1 MVNNNGETKPSAGL
15 MRGQTSS
22 MAVYGLSIL
31 MLKGFSLIT
40 IPLYARYLGPAEY
53 GKLDIVVSVIEFV
66 GLCASLGLADTLY
79 RFASSGSD
87 VDRARAEGQ
96 VFGTGLIGA
105 LVIAFIVQL
114 FVPFIHDFFGMTVAI
129 EPLRAGLFA
138 ATITGLVEL
147 PLAWMRLHNHPL
159 HYLAFVT
166 GRSVSQIMLTWILLR
181 QGHGAAAILYATF
194 AINLASV
201 AVFATL
207 SARSCRLV
215 FSGNGFANMAH
226 YGLPLVGGGL
236 AMYALGTF
244 DRLFLAKAVAAQDIG
259 HYAIA
264 AKLALATAL
273 FVQPLALWWYPKRIA
288 VLKEPDGI
296 ARNAK
301 VWNLGFTILMAGASF
316 AALAL
321 PLFIQFGL
329 PQSYAPALVYLPW
342 LIVASVLNELV
353 SLSSGGA
360 YLRRG
365 GYEILI
371 VNSVAALVALIGY
384 IALIPSLGV
393 TGAIAATLAAHLVRL
408 ALFVIRA
415 KNTAP
420 VPLFTR
426 PVLLVSLAS
435 IVPVLVAQQGISLA
449 LNLALVVA
457 TPLLVFGYALMLEFV
472 SIPKFGRVRLA

>member
-1 MVNNNGETKPSAGL
+1 MATSNGETKPSAGRML
-15 MRGQTSS
+15 GQTSS

-53 GKLDIVVSVIEFV
+53 GKLDIVVSVVEFI

-79 RFASSGSD
+79 RFSSSGND
-87 VDRARAEGQ
+87 TERAHAEGQ

-105 LVIAFIVQL
+105 LVIAAFVQL
-114 FVPFIHDFFGMTVAI
+114 IVPFIHQFFGMTVGML
-129 EPLRAGLFA
+129 PLRAGLFA

-159 HYLAFVT
+159 RYLSFVA
-166 GRSVSQIMLTWILLR
+166 GRSISQIALTWMMLR

-194 AINLASV
+194 AINLGSV
-201 AVFATL
+201 VVFVTL
-207 SARSCRLV
+207 SARACRV
-215 FSGNGFANMAH
+215 IFNTKGFANMAH

-244 DRLFLAKAVAAQDIG
+244 DRLFLAKAVTAQDIG

-288 VLKEPDGI
+288 VLSELDGI

-301 VWNLGFTILMAGASF
+301 VWNLGFTILIAGASF

-321 PLFIQFGL
+321 PLFIEFGL
-329 PQSYAPALVYLPW
+329 PQGYRAAIGYLPW
-342 LIVASVLNELV
+342 LILASVLNELV

-360 YLRRG
+360 YMRRG

-371 VNSVAALVALIGY
+371 VNSVAAVVALAGY
-384 IALIPSLGV
+384 LVLIPSFGV
-393 TGAIAATLAAHLVRL
+393 AGAIAATLAAHLVRL
-408 ALFVIRA
+408 VIFVLRA
-415 KNTAP
+415 RKTAP
-420 VPLFTR
+420 VPLFT
-426 PVLLVSLAS
+426 VASLLVALAALL
-435 IVPVLVAQQGISLA
+435 PVLVALQGVSLA
-449 LNLALVVA
+449 LRLGLAFA
-457 TPLLVFGYALMLEFV
+457 TPLLVVGYALMLGLV
-472 SIPKFGRVRLA
+472 SVPKLVSVRLA

>member
-1 MVNNNGETKPSAGL
+1 MAESNPEPKLSV
-15 MRGQTSS
+15 GQTLGQISS

-79 RFASSGSD
+79 RFASSGS
-87 VDRARAEGQ
+87 VMERSRAEGQ
-96 VFGTGLIGA
+96 VFGSGLMGA
-105 LVIAFIVQL
+105 LFIATIVQFL
-114 FVPFIHDFFGMTVAI
+114 VPFIRDFFSMTIAI
-129 EPLRAGLFA
+129 APLRAGLFA

-147 PLAWMRLHNHPL
+147 PLAWMRLHNHTL
-159 HYLAFVT
+159 RYLAFVT
-166 GRSVSQIMLTWILLR
+166 GRSLSQIMLTWILLR
-181 QGHGAAAILYATF
+181 QGHGVAAILYATLS
-194 AINLASV
+194 INLASV
-201 AVFATL
+201 TVFATL
-207 SARSCRLV
+207 SAHSCRLV
-215 FSGNGFANMAH
+215 FSSIGFTNMAH

-244 DRLFLAKAVAAQDIG
+244 DRLFLAKAVTPQDIG

-273 FVQPLALWWYPKRIA
+273 FVQPLALWWYPKRVA
-288 VLKEPDGI
+288 VLREPDGI

-316 AALAL
+316 AALGL
-321 PLFIQFGL
+321 PLFIEFGL
-329 PQSYAPALVYLPW
+329 PHVYAPALKYLPW
-342 LIVASVLNELV
+342 LILASVLNELV

-371 VNSVAALVALIGY
+371 VNSAAALIALIGY
-384 IALIPSLGV
+384 IALIPSFGV

-408 ALFVIRA
+408 AIFVFRTKI
-415 KNTAP
+415 TAP
-420 VPLFTR
+420 VPLFTA
-426 PVLLVSLAS
+426 PTLLVSLAAL
-435 IVPVLVAQQGISLA
+435 IPVLVALQGISLA
-449 LNLALVVA
+449 LRLALVVT
-457 TPLLVFGYALMLEFV
+457 TPLLVFGYALMFGLV
-472 SIPKFGRVRLA
+472 SVPKIGRVRFV